1 MIGALSNTPRNE
13 TSEQRTLR
21 EKASQ
26 LESFVIKQLLTA
38 SGAFK
43 GNTEVAGSSL
53 TQEMFADTLSQA
65 VAASGGLGLAGL
77 LTKSM
82 GDAQPQTAPTDPA
95 VTSGFG
101 MRRDPITGAPS
112 NHPGVDLG
120 APEGTPIP
128 AAKAGVV
135 IAAGPRGGYG
145 NAIEIQHDDGT
156 TTLYAHASEVKVTPG
171 MSVAEG
177 EIVGLVGQ
185 TGRTTG
191 PHLHLELRKAGHFV
205 DPGQVLKTYRLR
217 ADKDGG
223 GNP

>member
-1 MIGALSNTPRNE
+1 MISALSTAPRNE
-13 TSEQRTLR
+13 TAEQRTLR

-43 GNTEVAGSSL
+43 GQGEVAGSSL

-65 VAASGGLGLAGL
+65 VAASGGLGLAPL
-77 LTKSM
+77 LSKSL
-82 GDAQPQTAPTDPA
+82 GDHQQGAATPG

-101 MRRDPITGAPS
+101 ERLDPITHLPS
-112 NHPGVDLG
+112 IHPGVDLG
-120 APEGTPIP
+120 AAEGTPIP
-128 AAKAGVV
+128 AARAGVV

-145 NAIEIQHDDGT
+145 NAVELQHDDGT
-156 TTLYAHASEVKVTPG
+156 TTLYAHASEVDVTPG
-171 MSVAEG
+171 MSVGEG
-177 EIVGLVGQ
+177 EIIGRVGQ

-191 PHLHLELRKAGHFV
+191 PHLHFEVRKGGHFV